1 MTAEIEGTRLS
12 EEEIIA
18 NLIVTMVGGQET
30 TTNLIGNGLLTLL
43 RHPDQLAALQEDF
56 GRIPAAIDEMLR
68 YESPIQHTV
77 RLAPADVT
85 LNGKQIH
92 KRQAVM
98 AVMGAANRDP
108 ERFSDPDRF
117 DIGRKD
123 NRHLAF
129 GAGAH
134 TCFGAPLA
142 RLEGQIAFE
151 TIFRRLPNL
160 RLESAPLVWRYNLGF
175 RGLDT
180 LPVSFG
186 SSRRD

>member
-1 MTAEIEGTRLS
+1 
-12 EEEIIA
+12 
-18 NLIVTMVGGQET
+18 
-30 TTNLIGNGLLTLL
+30 L
-43 RHPDQLAALQEDF
+43 RHPDQMAALQQDF
-56 GRIPAAIDEMLR
+56 ARIPAAIDEMLR

-77 RLAPADVT
+77 RLAPADCM
-85 LNGKQIH
+85 LGDKQIR

-108 ERFSDPDRF
+108 ERFPDPDRF
-117 DIGRKD
+117 DIGRRD

-151 TIFRRLPNL
+151 TMFRRLANI
-160 RLESAPLVWRYNLGF
+160 RLDTTPLIWRYNLGF
-175 RGLDT
+175 RGLNA
-180 LPVSFG
+180 LPVSFE
-186 SSRRD
+186 SKPS